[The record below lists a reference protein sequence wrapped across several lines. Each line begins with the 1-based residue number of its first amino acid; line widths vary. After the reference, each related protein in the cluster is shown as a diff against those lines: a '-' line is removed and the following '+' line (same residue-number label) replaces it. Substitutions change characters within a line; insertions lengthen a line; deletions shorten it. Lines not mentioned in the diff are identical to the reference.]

1 MKMMIQI
8 INNVEVYHTQEIVT
22 VLVSDEIKAGDMVI
36 WNIRNWYMNRLYVDP
51 NGAMDNGFKSVI
63 MILK

>member
-1 MKMMIQI
+1 MIQI

>member
-1 MKMMIQI
+1 MS
-8 INNVEVYHTQEIVT
+8 N
-22 VLVSDEIKAGDMVI
+22 EIKAGDMVI

>member
-1 MKMMIQI
+1 MMIQI